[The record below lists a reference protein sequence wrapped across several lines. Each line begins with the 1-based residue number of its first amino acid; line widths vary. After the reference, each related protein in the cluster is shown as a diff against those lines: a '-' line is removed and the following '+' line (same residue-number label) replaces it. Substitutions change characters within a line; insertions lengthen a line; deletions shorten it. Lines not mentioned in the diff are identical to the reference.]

1 MTLASPLSSLHLYL
15 GETGPQLIEQAN
27 QQPGPAFDAYIV
39 PSSLSVFPRC
49 LLKKKKNPQIVHW
62 YTDHGMVSFCFEVF
76 SAMAMFVFIDFGNV
90 TVDVKDDRN
99 VDSISPWY

>member
-1 MTLASPLSSLHLYL
+1 
-15 GETGPQLIEQAN
+15 
-27 QQPGPAFDAYIV
+27 
-39 PSSLSVFPRC
+39 
-49 LLKKKKNPQIVHW
+49 
-62 YTDHGMVSFCFEVF
+62 MVSFCFEVF